1 MPFSTSS
8 GNEAH
13 ARPRLAY
20 GTDVV
25 RADDSLSPTPLIGGR
40 LELEPLRVE
49 HAEEMAPVLD
59 DPALHTFTG
68 GEPGSVAELR
78 SRYERQVV
86 GRSADGSERWLN
98 WIVRRREDGQ
108 VIGFVQATVADH
120 DQQLQ
125 AEVAW
130 VIGTAYQGHG
140 YAREAAGVMVD
151 WLRRSD
157 LGPIVAH
164 IHPDHG
170 ASGAVARSL
179 GLSPTDELVDGE
191 VRWIG

>member
-1 MPFSTSS
+1 V
-8 GNEAH
+8 NH
-13 ARPRLAY
+13 AEDAWPA
-20 GTDVV
+20 
-25 RADDSLSPTPLIGGR
+25 TPLAGER
-40 LELEPLRVE
+40 LDLEPLRVE
-49 HAEEMAPVLD
+49 HAEEMAPVLG

-68 GEPGSVAELR
+68 GEPATIDELR
-78 SRYERQVV
+78 SRYARQVV

-98 WIVRRREDGQ
+98 WIVRRRDDAQ

-120 DQQLQ
+120 DQQRRT
-125 AEVAW
+125 EVAW

-140 YAREAAGVMVD
+140 YAGEAARLMID
-151 WLRRSD
+151 WLRRSG

-170 ASGAVARSL
+170 ASAAVARRL
-179 GLSPTDELVDGE
+179 GLGPTDELVDGE